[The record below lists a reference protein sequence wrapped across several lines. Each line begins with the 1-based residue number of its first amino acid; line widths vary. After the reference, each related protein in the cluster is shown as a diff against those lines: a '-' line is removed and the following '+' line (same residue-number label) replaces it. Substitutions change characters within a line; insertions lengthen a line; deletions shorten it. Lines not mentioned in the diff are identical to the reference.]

1 MSRPTPEKR
10 EIASPGN
17 PRIKSAVRLRK
28 RRERDTT
35 GLILIEGIREIS
47 RALEGGVAIEECF
60 FEPELAA
67 TPEGKR
73 LAREIGNLSVTTTSV
88 SARVF
93 EKLAYREGAGG
104 FVAVARKPQRS
115 ILDLLPS
122 KNPLYLVID
131 AVEKPGNI
139 GAVLRSTD
147 AAGATG
153 LIVSDPKTDLYN
165 PNVIRAS
172 LGTVFTTP
180 AIAVGRDA
188 AASWLEANGIS
199 VITATPFA
207 ALPYTEAD
215 YTNAVAIVVGS
226 EDRGAGDR
234 WLGPAAE
241 RVRIPMLGR
250 GDSLNVSAAATI
262 LLYEALRQRAMK
274 TR

>member
-93 EKLAYREGAGG
+93 EKLAYREGSGG
-104 FVAVARKPQRS
+104 FVVVARKPQRS

-180 AIAVGRDA
+180 AIAVGHDA

-199 VITATPFA
+199 VITATPLA

-215 YTNAVAIVVGS
+215 YTSGVAIVVGS

-234 WLGPAAE
+234 WLGPAAVQ
-241 RVRIPMLGR
+241 VRIPMLGR

-262 LLYEALRQRAMK
+262 LLYETLRQRAMK